1 MLSPGQDEDA
11 EASRW
16 QEDTK
21 VTALQKDDKIN
32 LAKKQTISIICNTF
46 YNQDDTKSTVLQTD
60 DPINPKKYFNH
71 FQQRIHQGDRSADGR
86 HYGPD
91 DGGDRGGL
99 GARGE

>member
-21 VTALQKDDKIN
+21 VTVLQTDDN

-46 YNQDDTKSTVLQTD
+46 YNQDDTKSTVLQTN
-60 DPINPKKYFNH
+60 DPINLKKI
-71 FQQRIHQGDRSADGR
+71 FQSF
-86 HYGPD
+86 
-91 DGGDRGGL
+91 
-99 GARGE
+99 